1 MNPLFFL
8 IYAGAVLLGAV
19 YGSRVQ
25 LAKTFHMGTVIAVFA
40 AGVLLAWMLG
50 PYPFYTHYHGLDVFS
65 FASVYVAALIGA
77 LIGSGMQMGGG
88 R

>member
-8 IYAGAVLLGAV
+8 IYMGAVVLGAV

-25 LAKTFHMGTVIAVFA
+25 LVKTSHMGTVIAVFA
-40 AGVLLAWMLG
+40 AGSLLAWMLG
-50 PYPFYTHYHGLDVFS
+50 PYPFYTQYHSLDYFS

-77 LIGSGMQMGGG
+77 IIGSGMQMGGG